1 MFYVLGKYLY
11 LFLDITSKLS
21 VFPDFPRITKFVNPA
36 RFSLFF
42 INCLAGILPLNG
54 IIFSLMLLFFSGGS
68 SLQCLLTASMTGF
81 SFHNWSLFSGP
92 GLHWLTTWRFE
103 RNLKIRFWLILSG
116 INFTQ
121 LLLPQY
127 MLIHGNFKF
136 PIIIDTP
143 KTSLISFLVVLS
155 SLPEAIRANL
165 LVS

>member
-116 INFTQ
+116 II
-121 LLLPQY
+121 LLCY
-127 MLIHGNFKF
+127 YF
-136 PIIIDTP
+136 PNTCL
-143 KTSLISFLVVLS
+143 SMEISSFPS
-155 SLPEAIRANL
+155 
-165 LVS
+165 